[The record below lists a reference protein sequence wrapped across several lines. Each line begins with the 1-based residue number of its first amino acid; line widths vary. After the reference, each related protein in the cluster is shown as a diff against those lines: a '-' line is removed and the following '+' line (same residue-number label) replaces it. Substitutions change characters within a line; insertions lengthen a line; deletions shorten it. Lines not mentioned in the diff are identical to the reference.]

1 MITELISSYLF
12 PPLFYLFLLLL
23 LHLLLLYLPLLILP
37 PLTLLLLPPLLL
49 PLLLLL
55 LLFVITEKPI
65 TSMLRGLS
73 APVKMRFQQ
82 SDEDLALIM
91 VSTLLCTVRYT
102 TLRCTVRYR
111 TLQCTVRYRTLQ
123 CISLHFIAIYCSIFK
138 CDSIIELRLEYCY
151 VGTLM
156 QIDKRISHTHA
167 YKHFLTSGPWTVIYH
182 IDTQRSEQLEPTRC
196 EPIPLT
202 TKHNTT
208 NQIKSELI
216 IRFTTHHNTTQH
228 NTIEHI

>member
-1 MITELISSYLF
+1 MSVCLSQTPQLLSILLS
-12 PPLFYLFLLLL
+12 PLF
-23 LHLLLLYLPLLILP
+23 
-37 PLTLLLLPPLLL
+37 LLLLPPLLL
-49 PLLLLL
+49 PHLLLLL
-55 LLFVITEKPI
+55 LLCVITEKPI

-91 VSTLLCTVRYT
+91 VSK
-102 TLRCTVRYR
+102 
-111 TLQCTVRYRTLQ
+111 LQCTVRYTTLQ

-151 VGTLM
+151 VDTLM
-156 QIDKRISHTHA
+156 QIDKRISHTYA
-167 YKHFLTSGPWTVIYH
+167 YKHFLIPGLWTVIYH

-208 NQIKSELI
+208 QQIKSELI
-216 IRFTTHHNTTQH
+216 IRLTTQH
-228 NTIEHI
+228 I

>member
-12 PPLFYLFLLLL
+12 PPLF
-23 LHLLLLYLPLLILP
+23 H
-37 PLTLLLLPPLLL
+37 LL

-55 LLFVITEKPI
+55 LLPLRLLFLFVITEKPI

-91 VSTLLCTVRYT
+91 VSTLLCTVRHT
-102 TLRCTVRYR
+102 

-123 CISLHFIAIYCSIFK
+123 CTSLHFIAIYCSVFK

-156 QIDKRISHTHA
+156 QIDKRISHTYA
-167 YKHFLTSGPWTVIYH
+167 YKHFLISGLWTVIYH
-182 IDTQRSEQLEPTRC
+182 IDTQRSGQLQPTRC

-202 TKHNTT
+202 TRHNTT
-208 NQIKSELI
+208 NQIRTNHSI
-216 IRFTTHHNTTQH
+216 HNRTQH
-228 NTIEHI
+228 NTIEHNTSNHCIYNTTQHKTTQ